1 MNEKHMSK
9 TQLKLINTAGPLFA
23 EDGLKGTRIRS
34 ITEAAGVNVAG
45 INYHFGGKEKLYS
58 AVAQY
63 VFDKINYTT
72 FGTFWKQLPQKDH
85 IKENI
90 SPFIRSCLKDT
101 FTKFFKSNHPL
112 WYFKIVQR
120 IIMQHDQGDIYYCP
134 EMHELDYLALK
145 EIFEI
150 VGIEANECNIDAWLA
165 IWYGHTMSLSI
176 LVPNQIVLHGSTISN
191 YLTENYIDA
200 LFENTCI
207 AMTSLLKPRSK
218 MVSTKQQLI

>member
-58 AVAQY
+58 AVAEF
-63 VFDKINYTT
+63 VFDKINYTNI
-72 FGTFWKQLPQKDH
+72 GTFWKDLPEKYRK
-85 IKENI
+85 KEYI
-90 SPFIRSCLKDT
+90 STFIRNCLDDI
-101 FTKFFKSNHPL
+101 FTKLFKSNHPL

-120 IIMQHDQGDIYYCP
+120 IIMQHDQGDISCRP
-134 EMHELDYLALK
+134 EIHELDYIAIK

-150 VGIEANECNIDAWLA
+150 LGRDTKEYELDAWLA
-165 IWYGHTMSLSI
+165 IWYGQTISLSI
-176 LVPNQIVLHGSTISN
+176 LVPHEIILHGSTKTN

-200 LFENTCI
+200 VFENTYV
-207 AMTSLLKPRSK
+207 AAVALLAPHNKFAN
-218 MVSTKQQLI
+218 TNNN